1 MNGPT
6 VTLVV
11 LAKAPVPGLAKTRLT
26 PPYTEH
32 QAAALAAAALLDTL
46 DAVHAAHRVLGGPT
60 PVVAITGDLGRCAA
74 PGAVRSA
81 LARCTV
87 IEQRGSGLAGRICA
101 AHADAVGSSG
111 PTGTL
116 QVGMDT
122 PQLTAT
128 MLVDAAVRLNER
140 GGPAAILGPATDG
153 GWWALGLRDPTR
165 AGLVIGV
172 PMSTPFTFERTR
184 QALRRGGIESVR
196 LATLTDVDDA
206 ASCAAVAAIAPRTR
220 FGELVATIGEP
231 VGPRS

>member
-1 MNGPT
+1 MSGS
-6 VTLVV
+6 TLTLLV

-26 PPYTEH
+26 PPYSPH

-46 DAVHAAHRVLGGPT
+46 DAVRAAHRVLGGPI

-74 PGAVRSA
+74 VGAVRSA

-87 IEQRGSGLAGRICA
+87 IEQRGSGLAARISA
-101 AHADAVGSSG
+101 AHTDAVASSG

-122 PQLTAT
+122 PQLTAAL
-128 MLVDAAVRLNER
+128 LVDAAARLAER
-140 GGPAAILGPATDG
+140 DGPAAVLGPATDG
-153 GWWALGLRDPTR
+153 GWWALGLRDPGT
-165 AGLVIGV
+165 AGLLIGV
-172 PMSTPFTFERTR
+172 PMSTPLTFEHTR
-184 QALRRGGIESVR
+184 QALRRGGIESGR

-206 ASCAAVAAIAPRTR
+206 ETCAAVAAIAPRTR

-231 VGPRS
+231 VGARS